1 MIFIAH
7 RGESYDAPE
16 NTLAA
21 INLAWQRDADAVE
34 VDVHLSKD
42 GKIVVIHDDNTGKF
56 DGKFRKIK
64 DQTLEELMRFDV
76 GKIKGIQ
83 WLNERIPTL
92 DQVLDTVP
100 ENKYLFIEIKCG
112 SEILKELKNLIDK
125 SNLHPDQ
132 VKLIGFDFDV
142 MKKARKIFDKIE
154 ICWVSDIEYL
164 ELTKS
169 WQPVLAKIIAKT
181 KQANLDG
188 VDFTGSRIID
198 KTFVDLI
205 KAAGLKLYVWGVDNP
220 SEAKRLID
228 AGIDGITTDCP
239 QWLKGEFGDL
249 MIG

>member
-42 GKIVVIHDDNTGKF
+42 DKIVVIHDDNTGKF

-64 DQTLEELMRFDV
+64 DQTLEELRCHDV
-76 GKIKGIQ
+76 GKIKGSQ

-92 DQVLDTVP
+92 EQVLDTVP

-112 SEILKELKNLIDK
+112 SEILTELKNLIDK
-125 SNLHPDQ
+125 SNLLHDK

-142 MKKARKIFDKIE
+142 MKKARKIFDRFE
-154 ICWVSDIEYL
+154 ISWVKNIEYL
-164 ELTKS
+164 EMMKS

-181 KQANLDG
+181 QQANLDG
-188 VDFTGSRIID
+188 LDFSAGRIID

-205 KAAGLKLYVWGVDNP
+205 KTAGLKLYVWNVDDP
-220 SEAKRLID
+220 SDAKRLID
-228 AGIDGITTDCP
+228 AGIDGITTNCP
-239 QWLKGEFGDL
+239 QWLKGQLGY
-249 MIG
+249 